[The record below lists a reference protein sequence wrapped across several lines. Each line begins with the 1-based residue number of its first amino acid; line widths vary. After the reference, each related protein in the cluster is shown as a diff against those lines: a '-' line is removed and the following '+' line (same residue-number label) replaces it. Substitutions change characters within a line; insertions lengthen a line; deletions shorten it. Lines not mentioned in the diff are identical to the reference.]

1 MIKIDRNK
9 KIFVKEF
16 DIGSKEDEEYR
27 LKEFNKWLKN
37 HPDIK
42 IINMNVGEYWRTTLY
57 IFYQKREVF

>member
-42 IINMNVGEYWRTTLY
+42 IISMNVGEYWRTTLY